1 MKKSNSIILFL
12 SVLVF
17 LGIGFVVYQKYFQS
31 SASPETTIS
40 TNSIDDNITIKSDGF
55 SDGLPKPDSV
65 VNYPLDEFGTGVA
78 QKQIYRIDINND
90 GQTDK
95 ITKTFVETG
104 NAHSYYEYKIE
115 LRHGNE
121 YIDVTP
127 NNLKT
132 TNGAECD
139 LQQIQFSL
147 KPQFSAKI
155 IYRELGN
162 YWNQPTVAKQKKL
175 TLIGNKIQE
184 SEIKTLK
191 SVCDVKVLF

>member
-1 MKKSNSIILFL
+1 M
-12 SVLVF
+12 
-17 LGIGFVVYQKYFQS
+17 
-31 SASPETTIS
+31 
-40 TNSIDDNITIKSDGF
+40 
-55 SDGLPKPDSV
+55 
-65 VNYPLDEFGTGVA
+65 
-78 QKQIYRIDINND
+78 
-90 GQTDK
+90 
-95 ITKTFVETG
+95 
-104 NAHSYYEYKIE
+104 
-115 LRHGNE
+115 RHGNE